1 MSETLGGLVLQIS
14 MLGSEEETVPAKVTS
29 AEHVVILG
37 RDLAEGIMP
46 MGNVG
51 LTFEVIY

>member
-51 LTFEVIY
+51 LTFEALY